1 MKLFWTLL
9 SLLKY
14 PVLVVLICALSGY
27 LFHQYD
33 PVFGG
38 MPDNESTR
46 RISQSKNFVDGV
58 FVNLTPTQVSTRSSN
73 SKSALLNWVFPPEGK
88 NPDKPLPS
96 RRLIKDSLVEGS
108 FVWLGHSTIL
118 MKTSDVVIMTD
129 PVFNHASPVPLIGNS
144 FAMQHKN
151 TIKDLPAIDAVVI
164 SHDHYDHLDYQ
175 AIKELSKRVENFF
188 VPLGIKAHLQRWG
201 INESKISELDWY
213 ESELY
218 RGVKLTLTPSRHF
231 SGRKLDNQNAT
242 LWGSWMIESS
252 TLKAY
257 FSGDGGYSETFKQ
270 IGHQYGPFDIAFMEN
285 GAYNLD
291 WSQIHM
297 LPEEAVQASIDIN
310 AKVLF
315 PIHWGKFDLALHP
328 WDEPAIRIT
337 EEANKRGVSLA
348 TPLIGEVF
356 DLSAVPEKRWW
367 VPLRAEIGG

>member
-1 MKLFWTLL
+1 MKFFWALL
-9 SLLKY
+9 ALLKY
-14 PVLVVLICALSGY
+14 LILAILICAVSGY
-27 LFHQYD
+27 LFHQYA

-38 MPDNESTR
+38 LPDNESTQ
-46 RISQSKNFVDGV
+46 RISQSKNFIDGI
-58 FVNLTPTQVSTRSSN
+58 FVNLIPTQVSTRTAN
-73 SKSALLNWVFPPEGK
+73 SESDLLDWIFAPDGK

-96 RRLIKDSLVEGS
+96 MRLVKGSLVDAS

-118 MKTSDVVIMTD
+118 MKTSGVVIMTD
-129 PVFNHASPVPLIGNS
+129 PVFNRASPVPLIANS
-144 FAMQHKN
+144 FAIQKKN
-151 TIKDLPAIDAVVI
+151 TIDDLPVIDAVVI

-175 AIKELSKRVENFF
+175 AIKELEQRVDHFF

-213 ESELY
+213 ESKLY

-231 SGRKLDNQNAT
+231 SGRKLNNQNAT
-242 LWGSWMIESS
+242 LWGSWVIESR
-252 TLKAY
+252 TLTAY
-257 FSGDGGYSETFKQ
+257 FSGDGGYSDSFKL

-285 GAYNLD
+285 GAYNPD

-297 LPEEAVQASIDIN
+297 FPEEAVQASIDLN

-337 EEANKRGVSLA
+337 EESNKRNVTVA

-356 DLSAVPEKRWW
+356 DLHALPEKRWW
-367 VPLRAEIGG
+367 VPFRVGTGG